1 MTLFIVDTAVKS
13 LKDDRRVESEA
24 KEALKE
30 EREMLKQKL
39 GIVFFFVFPIGHP
52 LEI

>member
-1 MTLFIVDTAVKS
+1 MICVA
-13 LKDDRRVESEA
+13 EA

-39 GIVFFFVFPIGHP
+39 GKNVFFSFSQSDIP
-52 LEI
+52 

>member
-1 MTLFIVDTAVKS
+1 MTLLIVDTAVKS
-13 LKDDRRVESEA
+13 LKDDRRVAEA

>member
-1 MTLFIVDTAVKS
+1 VTLFIVDTAVKS

-39 GIVFFFVFPIGHP
+39 GKHVSIFFVFPIG
-52 LEI
+52 